1 MGFPRQEYR
10 SGLPCPPPGDL
21 LDPGIKTASLMSP
34 TLGGKF
40 FATRTTWEARGV
52 LQNCENIHIFLWFK
66 PLCLEILSW
75 QSEQIKIP
83 HKMTRLRMRRL
94 LGKMG
99 REERKS
105 LGVWGTTLDDGTTSR
120 YLFHIMWEK
129 HTPSCGSV
137 HSSSASLLLQ
147 PEVFPSD
154 AGRYNLR
161 YLGSLWAH
169 IHLFEVQVGDQWF

>member
-105 LGVWGTTLDDGTTSR
+105 LGVWGTTLDDGTTSC
-120 YLFHIMWEK
+120 YLL
-129 HTPSCGSV
+129 CGRSTLLPVVQSTV
-137 HSSSASLLLQ
+137 HQLLCYYSQ
-147 PEVFPSD
+147 RCSRVM
-154 AGRYNLR
+154 
-161 YLGSLWAH
+161 
-169 IHLFEVQVGDQWF
+169 QVDTT